1 MPGSATCKRVKRG
14 ATLARSPGVQTGKTP
29 LRSHARAGCVTQSAR
44 SSPARSGSLAM
55 PSELLTERHGA
66 TLVLTLS
73 DPATR
78 NTLSPQACAAGI
90 EALAVAES
98 SADVRCI
105 VLRGD
110 GAHFCSGGNLQ
121 RLAHVRTVGPDEQ
134 RQSIERF
141 HGFVE
146 ALRTFPKPVIGAVE
160 GYAAGGGFSLALAC
174 DLIVAAEDAKF
185 VMSYAKVGLSPDG
198 GSSWHLAQQLPR
210 ALVLRMLW
218 LAEPITPQQ
227 LQQFGLVNQLAP
239 SGQALP
245 QALALAERLAT
256 MAPNALA
263 SAKELVNAASQ
274 RRLRE
279 QLDAEREHFVG
290 NLFDANGAEGL
301 QAFFDKRKP
310 DIR

>member
-1 MPGSATCKRVKRG
+1 
-14 ATLARSPGVQTGKTP
+14 
-29 LRSHARAGCVTQSAR
+29 
-44 SSPARSGSLAM
+44 M
-55 PSELLTERHGA
+55 PSELLTQRHGT

-78 NTLSPQACAAGI
+78 NTLSPQAGAAGV
-90 EALAVAES
+90 EALSVAES
-98 SADVRCI
+98 AEDIRCV

-121 RLAHVRTVGPDEQ
+121 RLAHTRTIGPDEQ

-141 HGFVE
+141 HGLIE
-146 ALRTFPKPVIGAVE
+146 ALRTFPKPVIAAVE

-174 DLIVAAEDAKF
+174 DLMVAAENAKF

-198 GSSWHLAQQLPR
+198 GGSWHLAQALPR
-210 ALVLRMLW
+210 ALALQLVW
-218 LAEPITPQQ
+218 LAEPLGAQQ
-227 LQQFGLVNQLAP
+227 LQAHGLVNQVVP
-239 SGQALP
+239 EGQALDA
-245 QALALAERLAT
+245 ALQLAERLAA

-263 SAKELVNAASQ
+263 SAKELISQAPQ

-279 QLDAEREHFVG
+279 HLDAEREHFVA

-301 QAFFDKRKP
+301 QAFFDKRAPKF
-310 DIR
+310 R